1 MFTRTRGNPLQFVIY
16 LTDPPSF
23 ISCLINTRYRQ
34 EQQLRIDGKSKAL
47 VGSEDLPVLNENTF
61 NSHAP
66 APSSR

>member
-1 MFTRTRGNPLQFVIY
+1 SLSKEKY
-16 LTDPPSF
+16 
-23 ISCLINTRYRQ
+23 TRYRQ

>member
-1 MFTRTRGNPLQFVIY
+1 VYRSLSKEKY
-16 LTDPPSF
+16 
-23 ISCLINTRYRQ
+23 TRYRQ

-47 VGSEDLPVLNENTF
+47 IGSEDLPVLDENTF